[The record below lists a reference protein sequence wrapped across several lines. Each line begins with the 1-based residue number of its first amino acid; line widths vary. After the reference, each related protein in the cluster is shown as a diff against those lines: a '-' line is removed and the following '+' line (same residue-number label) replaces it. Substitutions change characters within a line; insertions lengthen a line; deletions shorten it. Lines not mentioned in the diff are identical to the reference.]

1 MYDSCQIEPLELKGM
16 RWIWDLMKSCFA
28 LNLNSKVLLDPKS
41 GHWIIPTNSFK
52 TETIFTEKSCCY
64 YILKPPLF
72 SEKQVKEGKDALGE
86 GANIVPTKNNLDEE
100 KQQLDCSKMSQPYI
114 FKSFLQN
121 RTFWAHNSGNFYR
134 RRCIS

>member
-1 MYDSCQIEPLELKGM
+1 MFFSEKKLL
-16 RWIWDLMKSCFA
+16 
-28 LNLNSKVLLDPKS
+28 VLYS
-41 GHWIIPTNSFK
+41 QAT
-52 TETIFTEKSCCY
+52 TIF
-64 YILKPPLF
+64 
-72 SEKQVKEGKDALGE
+72 EKQVKEGKDALGE